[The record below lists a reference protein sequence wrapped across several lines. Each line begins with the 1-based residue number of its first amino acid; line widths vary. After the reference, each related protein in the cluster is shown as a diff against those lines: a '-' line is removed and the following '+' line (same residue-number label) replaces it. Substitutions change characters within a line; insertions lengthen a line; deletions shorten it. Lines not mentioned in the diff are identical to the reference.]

1 MDADADADAAEVLIV
16 GSLNMDLIALAP
28 RLPRLGETVL
38 GTRYTTSFGG
48 KGGNQ
53 AVAAARLGAH
63 VSMIGRVGS
72 DGYGAT
78 LRQALVEEDIDCEA
92 IGTDREH
99 ATGVALITV
108 DESGRNTIVVIPGS
122 NARLQPAELE
132 AQRTLFERT
141 RIVVCQLETPLAT
154 VTSAVALGARLGK
167 FVILNPAPAPEPSAL
182 EPALLRQVNLLVPND
197 VEAARLSG
205 IAVESVPQAMEAA
218 RILHSRGAREVIVTL
233 GEQGLV
239 HSRDGVPQHHRAR
252 AVQAVDA
259 TAAGDTFIGAL
270 AAALA
275 QGESM
280 ARAIAI
286 GQVAASIA
294 VSRIGAQNSIPRR
307 AEVMA
312 RL

>member
-1 MDADADADAAEVLIV
+1 MDTDAAEVLIV

-28 RLPRLGETVL
+28 QLPRLGETVL
-38 GTRYTTSFGG
+38 GTRFATSFGG
-48 KGGNQ
+48 KGSNQ

-63 VSMIGRVGS
+63 VSMIGRLGS
-72 DGYGAT
+72 DAYGT
-78 LRQALVEEDIDCEA
+78 VLRQALVEEGIDCEA
-92 IGTDREH
+92 IGADREES
-99 ATGVALITV
+99 TGVALITV
-108 DESGRNTIVVIPGS
+108 DETGRNTIVVVPGS
-122 NARLQPAELE
+122 NARLQPTELQ
-132 AQRTLFERT
+132 AHRTLFERT

-154 VTSAVALGARLGK
+154 VTATVALGAALGK

-197 VEAARLSG
+197 VEAARLTG
-205 IAVESVPQAMEAA
+205 LPVESVPQAIEAA
-218 RILHSRGAREVIVTL
+218 RVLHSRGAREVIVTL

-252 AVQAVDA
+252 TTRAVDT

-280 ARAIAI
+280 QRAIAI

-294 VSRIGAQNSIPRR
+294 VSRIGAQSSIPRR

-312 RL
+312 LL